1 MLTNGDFY
9 SEPGG
14 DFYARRQPEKTK
26 ARALDQLRKMGYA
39 VTLNPLT
46 DAGCQGIFAS
56 AAVLTRTFL
65 TAEDLHHP
73 PVTPV

>member
-26 ARALDQLRKMGYA
+26 ARALDQLRKMGYTA
-39 VTLNPLT
+39 THNPLT

-56 AAVLTRTFL
+56 EGL
-65 TAEDLHHP
+65 
-73 PVTPV
+73 